1 MKVSHIPP
9 FGVRMPPDL
18 KEKIDMASKQ
28 SGRSMNA
35 EIVYRL
41 QQSFENPSKQSGS
54 ETGSASEDHRI
65 SSSDSRK
72 LKGLLSRMLDMVE
85 MAEQDEAREAVEEN
99 EAYDRRSE
107 LDEKTEQSKGNE
119 SADER
124 YKDNPDWGRF
134 K

>member
-1 MKVSHIPP
+1 MSNEIHKTALRLPKSLHEAVHKAA
-9 FGVRMPPDL
+9 
-18 KEKIDMASKQ
+18 KE
-28 SGRSMNA
+28 SGRTMNA

-54 ETGSASEDHRI
+54 ETGSTSEDHRI

-72 LKGLLSRMLDMVE
+72 LKGLLSRMLEMVE
-85 MAEQDEAREAVEEN
+85 MAEQDEAREIVEEN
-99 EAYDRRSE
+99 EAYESRAE
-107 LDEKTEQSKGNE
+107 LDEKTEQSNGSE

-124 YKDNPDWGRF
+124 YKDKPEWGRF

>member
-1 MKVSHIPP
+1 MSRDHQQLRVRVPP
-9 FGVRMPPDL
+9 EL
-18 KEKIDMASKQ
+18 KDALDKAADENN
-28 SGRSMNA
+28 RTLTA

-124 YKDNPDWGRF
+124 YKDNPEWGRF